1 MVITA
6 IRLDSKQKQHLAR
19 RARETGSTLS
29 QELRNAVDLYLNIS
43 VSEQEQL
50 EVSARAANESAGRM
64 IEKLDKTIAYT
75 NRALRSMRK
84 RNRSGAR

>member
-29 QELRNAVDLYLNIS
+29 QELRNAGDLYLNIS